1 MQLQQQLHCKD
12 NYNAFY
18 IKMLLASKL
27 YTTITTSTLTN
38 ATAAAAAAERGQQ
51 QLVDLCD
58 IYTEALLKVYF
69 H

>member
-27 YTTITTSTLTN
+27 STTITTSTLTN
-38 ATAAAAAAERGQQ
+38 ATAAAEREQQ

>member
-27 YTTITTSTLTN
+27 STTITTSTLTN
-38 ATAAAAAAERGQQ
+38 ATAAAERGQQ